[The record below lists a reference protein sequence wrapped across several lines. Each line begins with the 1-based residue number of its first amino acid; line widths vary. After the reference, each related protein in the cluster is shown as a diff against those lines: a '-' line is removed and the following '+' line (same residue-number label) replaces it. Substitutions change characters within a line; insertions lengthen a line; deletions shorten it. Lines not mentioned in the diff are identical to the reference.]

1 MGDEI
6 QAGRNRRLGLIL
18 GVGIGVGIVAAKG
31 AEKMLTP
38 SLGEW
43 GAFGV
48 GLLVAVAV
56 APAAGLLVA
65 RVLGGRVGTP
75 RMNAGLD
82 GCGGTS
88 LSLRRA
94 CDCAIKRRGRAAL
107 CTGAW

>member
-65 RVLGGRVGTP
+65 RVLGGKRQGAEP
-75 RMNAGLD
+75 GAAPDPARKAGL
-82 GCGGTS
+82 
-88 LSLRRA
+88 
-94 CDCAIKRRGRAAL
+94 GR
-107 CTGAW
+107 